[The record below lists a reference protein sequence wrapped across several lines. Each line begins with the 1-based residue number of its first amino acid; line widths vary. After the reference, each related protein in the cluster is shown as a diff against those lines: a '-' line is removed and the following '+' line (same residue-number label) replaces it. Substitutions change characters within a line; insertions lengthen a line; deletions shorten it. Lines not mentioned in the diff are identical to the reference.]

1 MKLAPATLA
10 LTLSAFWAL
19 WAPPAHAADNCAAA
33 TTTPEVEACAERAFK
48 AADARL
54 NQAFQT
60 LLQALP
66 ETSDAGPAAES
77 PRAALVKAQRRW
89 IAFRD
94 ADCAAKFALY
104 AGGTIRVT
112 VVWTCQRE
120 RTEQRIQ
127 ELALG
132 EWLH

>member
-1 MKLAPATLA
+1 MKLAPAALA
-10 LTLSAFWAL
+10 LSACCAL
-19 WAPPAHAADNCAAA
+19 WTLPAHAADACAAA

-48 AADARL
+48 VADARL

-60 LLQALP
+60 LLQAVP
-66 ETSDAGPAAES
+66 DTSDAGPAGES

-104 AGGTIRVT
+104 AGGTVRGTIM
-112 VVWTCQRE
+112 WTCQRE
-120 RTEQRIQ
+120 RTEQRVQ